1 MTSQIKHLITAAVAA
16 ALIAGSGMAL
26 ARDRD
31 HDRDYD
37 RGHHSDSYDRQHS
50 RKHHRD
56 RDGDRHHYKQ
66 RRHYKRHG
74 YYARYNDNDDE
85 KLLIG
90 LIVGGLIG
98 YAINDSQ
105 HHDDAYYD
113 QSYPRTRTYDQP
125 IPAVEYEYRDH
136 RSSCLQEREYQ
147 TTVIVGGNEVDAY
160 GTACLQPDGSWNRGP
175 VKLASF

>member
-16 ALIAGSGMAL
+16 ALIAGSGMAQ
-26 ARDRD
+26 ARDRN

-37 RGHHSDSYDRQHS
+37 RGHHNYDKHGSRH
-50 RKHHRD
+50 RKHRGH
-56 RDGDRHHYKQ
+56 
-66 RRHYKRHG
+66 
-74 YYARYNDNDDE
+74 YARYDNSGDE

-98 YAINDSQ
+98 YAINDSR
-105 HHDDAYYD
+105 HHADDSYG
-113 QSYPRTRTYDQP
+113 QSYPRTRTYDRP

-147 TTVIVGGNEVDAY
+147 TTVIVGGREVDAY

-175 VKLASF
+175 VQLASF

>member
-1 MTSQIKHLITAAVAA
+1 MTSQIKHLITATVTA

-37 RGHHSDSYDRQHS
+37 RGHHSYSHDRQYS

-56 RDGDRHHYKQ
+56 SDRHHYKQ
-66 RRHYKRHG
+66 RHNYKHRGHYT
-74 YYARYNDNDDE
+74 RYDNGDDE

-105 HHDDAYYD
+105 HHDDYYD
-113 QSYPRTRTYDQP
+113 QSYPRARTYNQP

-175 VKLASF
+175 AKLASF